1 MKSMDRSL
9 TIVGLLAIGV
19 LTAWQFAAGAE
30 DSSPPGAVPPP
41 VQAPGESVVEPPAGG
56 AMAPLTPPAAAAA
69 APSSSEP
76 ATAAPRTFWEIL
88 RASGVVGL
96 VIILLSIAAG
106 ALVIEQVITLRASVL
121 MPPGLE
127 QEVHQLLGAGKLAA
141 ADQRCQMQPSFLSFV
156 LLAGITEADGG
167 WHAVEKAMEDATAEQ
182 SSRLF
187 RRIEYLSVIGN
198 IATMLGLLGTVIGMV
213 MAFRELANSQG
224 AARPA
229 DLAEG
234 IYLALVTTVE
244 GLVVAIPSL
253 GAFAVLRNRIDHL
266 VAEVVY
272 SAQHVTGPLKR
283 LRLRQ
288 PAPAAPPQRAMPGP
302 PPIEG
307 GR

>member
-1 MKSMDRSL
+1 
-9 TIVGLLAIGV
+9 
-19 LTAWQFAAGAE
+19 
-30 DSSPPGAVPPP
+30 
-41 VQAPGESVVEPPAGG
+41 
-56 AMAPLTPPAAAAA
+56 MAPLTPPAAAAA
-69 APSSSEP
+69 PSSGEP

-88 RASGVVGL
+88 QASGVVGL

-156 LLAGITEADGG
+156 LRAGITEADGG

-288 PAPAAPPQRAMPGP
+288 PAPAAPPLRAMPGP